1 MLRSSYALILVLL
14 GIHMLCIG
22 TAAASTDI
30 CHERYRLLD
39 ECGAY
44 PPFLAAPAVTQDI
57 EEVSSDKSQDIK
69 EVSRDR
75 SQDIE
80 EVSSDRSQDIEEVSQ
95 GSRIEEQLIGAAQGF
110 SKQDEM
116 KELLEKGNRGSA
128 HTQFGS
134 SFGSQATAHRASE
147 MYRAY
152 GLFDL
157 RVTYAY

>member
-1 MLRSSYALILVLL
+1 
-14 GIHMLCIG
+14 MLCIG

-57 EEVSSDKSQDIK
+57 K
-69 EVSRDR
+69 EVSR
-75 SQDIE
+75 
-80 EVSSDRSQDIEEVSQ
+80 DRSQDIEEVSQ